1 MTNVHVARVRCLLLC
16 ACTILS
22 VLTDTPLVAQQTV
35 LADVPPVAG
44 GLQASGVA
52 AQQPQA
58 LLERAVADFESGRI
72 AESAAGF
79 DALVKLL
86 PSAAPQLWQRG
97 ITLYYAGRYA
107 DCRAQFEL
115 HRTVNP
121 ADVEN
126 AAWHFLC
133 VARAESAAK
142 ARAALL
148 PVGPDARVP
157 MRQIYEMFRGALT
170 PEQVLQAAGS
180 QPSAQ
185 FYAQLYVGLYFE
197 ALRDDRRALEHI
209 MAAAADRYADAGGY
223 MHTVAKVHLGILR
236 RR

>member
-1 MTNVHVARVRCLLLC
+1 MTNVHVARVLH
-16 ACTILS
+16 AIAILI
-22 VLTDTPLVAQQTV
+22 VLT
-35 LADVPPVAG
+35 DVPPVAG

-133 VARAESAAK
+133 IARAESAVQ

-148 PVGPDARVP
+148 PVGPDSRVP
-157 MRQIYEMFRGALT
+157 MRQIYEMFRGTLS

-180 QPSAQ
+180 QPAAQ
-185 FYAQLYVGLYFE
+185 FYAQLYAGLYFE
-197 ALRDDRRALEHI
+197 ALRNDRRALEHI
-209 MAAAADRYADAGGY
+209 TAAAADRYADAGGY

-236 RR
+236 QRGPLAR